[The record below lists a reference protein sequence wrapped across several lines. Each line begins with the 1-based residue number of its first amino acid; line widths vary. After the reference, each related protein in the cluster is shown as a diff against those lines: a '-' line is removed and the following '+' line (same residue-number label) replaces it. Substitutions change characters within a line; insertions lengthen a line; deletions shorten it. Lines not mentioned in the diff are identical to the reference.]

1 MLARTVRKWTLV
13 HKWTSLVCT
22 VFLLILCVTGL
33 PLIFH
38 HEIDAL
44 FHDGPPRILQ
54 SAPSTAA
61 SLDLAAANALRQIPG
76 YTIQAFFW
84 NHDDPG
90 ELNFAMGPTLGSH
103 PTLNR
108 TLKVDAN
115 SGGVVTEVKTRERLT
130 YFLLRIH
137 TDLFVGLYGKL
148 FLGVMGIL
156 FLIAT
161 VSGAVIY
168 GVAMRKLP
176 FGTVRRSRS
185 PLVRWL
191 DLHNLLGA
199 VTIAWVVVVGAT
211 GVINTW
217 ADLVIKAW
225 QNGQLVEMVG
235 PFKDRGRPEVL
246 ASVDQAVA
254 TARAK
259 IPGMIPFFVAYPGS
273 MFSSR
278 SHYVVFM
285 RGDTPLTAR
294 LLKPVLVDALD
305 GGLTDSRDLPWYVSA
320 VLLSQPLHFGDY
332 GGWPMKIAWALMDI
346 AVIAILLSGLY
357 LWLVRGRRGLLSAG
371 AFSSEAETGSRQENA
386 SKRESSAPFRFIR
399 NGNGS
404 GGEG

>member
-13 HKWTSLVCT
+13 HRWTSLVCT
-22 VFLLILCVTGL
+22 AFLLILCITGL

-44 FHDGPPRILQ
+44 LDGEPPRIVQ
-54 SAPSTAA
+54 SGPGSPA
-61 SLDLAAANALRQIPG
+61 SLDLAAANALRRIPG
-76 YTIQAFFW
+76 YFIQAFFW
-84 NHDDPG
+84 NHDDPT
-90 ELNFAMGPTLGSH
+90 ELNFAMGPAPGSH

-108 TLKVDAN
+108 TLKVDAI
-115 SGGVVTEVKTRERLT
+115 SGDVVSEAKTRERLT

-137 TDLFVGLYGKL
+137 TDLFLGLYGKL
-148 FLGVMGIL
+148 FLGVMGLL
-156 FLIAT
+156 FLMAT
-161 VSGAVIY
+161 VSGVVVY
-168 GVAMRKLP
+168 GIAMRKLP
-176 FGTVRRSRS
+176 FGTVRRNRS
-185 PLVRWL
+185 TLARWL
-191 DLHNLLGA
+191 DMHNLLGA

-225 QNGQLVEMVG
+225 QNGQLMEMVG
-235 PFKDRGRPEVL
+235 PFKDRSRPDVL

-273 MFSSR
+273 MFSSQ

-305 GGLTDSRDLPWYVSA
+305 GGFTDFRDLPWYVSA

-332 GGWPMKIAWALMDI
+332 GGLPMKIVWALMDVAAI
-346 AVIAILLSGLY
+346 VILLSGLY
-357 LWLVRGRRGLLSAG
+357 LWLARRRRGL
-371 AFSSEAETGSRQENA
+371 R
-386 SKRESSAPFRFIR
+386 PD
-399 NGNGS
+399 
-404 GGEG
+404 GGKG